1 MKMKFTTRD
10 LSMLEDFRIDRL
22 KDLYAQTLSGCLLET
37 KFDALLVHCS
47 EPWCVDQVMEEL
59 DRIVKAAWVVLG
71 VKAVSVCYAN
81 EEVCRVKAS
90 GLPCA
95 SR

>member
-1 MKMKFTTRD
+1 MKMKFTAQD
-10 LSMLEDFRIDRL
+10 LSMLQDFRIDRL
-22 KDLYAQTLSGCLLET
+22 KDLYAQSLSGCLLET

-59 DRIVKAAWVVLG
+59 DRIVKAAWVILG
-71 VKAVSVCYAN
+71 VKAVSVCFAN
-81 EEVCRVKAS
+81 EEICRVKANRQV
-90 GLPCA
+90 CA

>member
-1 MKMKFTTRD
+1 MKLKFTAQD

-22 KDLYAQTLSGCLLET
+22 KQLYPQTFSGSLLET
-37 KFDALLVHCS
+37 KFAALLIHCS

-59 DRIVKAAWVVLG
+59 DRIAKAAWVVLG
-71 VKAVSVCYAN
+71 VKSVSVCFAN
-81 EEVCRVKAS
+81 EEVCRVRTNRQTS
-90 GLPCA
+90 L

>member
-1 MKMKFTTRD
+1 MKFTAQD

-22 KDLYAQTLSGCLLET
+22 KQLYPQTLSGCLLET

-47 EPWCVDQVMEEL
+47 EPWCVDQVMEDL
-59 DRIVKAAWVVLG
+59 DRIAKAAWVILG
-71 VKAVSVCYAN
+71 VKSLSVCYAN
-81 EEVCRVKAS
+81 EEICRVKATHQAC
-90 GLPCA
+90 L